1 MKSVVND
8 TDGIVRVA
16 ESVIPEIKHQDE
28 VRVKIA
34 SSGLCGSDLPRI
46 FKNGAHYYPIT
57 LGHEFSGYIDAVGSG
72 VDDLHPGD
80 AVACVP
86 LLPCFTCP
94 ECLKGFYSQ
103 CAKYDFIGSRR
114 DGGFAEYIV
123 VKRKNVFALPTDM
136 PIEDGAFI
144 EPITVGLHAFHL
156 AQGCENKNVIII
168 GAGTIGLLA
177 IQCAVA
183 LGAKSVTAIDIS
195 SEKLA
200 LAKSFGAMQT
210 FNSSEMSAPQMQSV
224 LRELR
229 FNQLI
234 LETAGVPQ
242 TVELAVE
249 IAGPHAQLALVGTLH
264 QDLHLTSATF
274 GKILRKELTVIG
286 SWMNYSSPWPGQEW
300 ETASRLL
307 TERKLSL
314 EPLIAHR
321 GSFESFAQAV
331 RDIARNAMPGKVL
344 LIPSNRGPA
353 GCGPGI
359 VQNRSFT
366 NGPPSF
372 TLATIEY
379 G

>member
-1 MKSVVND
+1 
-8 TDGIVRVA
+8 
-16 ESVIPEIKHQDE
+16 
-28 VRVKIA
+28 
-34 SSGLCGSDLPRI
+34 
-46 FKNGAHYYPIT
+46 
-57 LGHEFSGYIDAVGSG
+57 
-72 VDDLHPGD
+72 
-80 AVACVP
+80 
-86 LLPCFTCP
+86 
-94 ECLKGFYSQ
+94 
-103 CAKYDFIGSRR
+103 
-114 DGGFAEYIV
+114 
-123 VKRKNVFALPTDM
+123 
-136 PIEDGAFI
+136 
-144 EPITVGLHAFHL
+144 
-156 AQGCENKNVIII
+156 
-168 GAGTIGLLA
+168 
-177 IQCAVA
+177 
-183 LGAKSVTAIDIS
+183 KSVTAIDIS

-210 FNSSEMSAPQMQSV
+210 FNSREMSAPQMQSV

-242 TVELAVE
+242 TVELAEE

-321 GSFESFAQAV
+321 GSFESFTQAV

-344 LIPSNRGPA
+344 LIP
-353 GCGPGI
+353 
-359 VQNRSFT
+359 
-366 NGPPSF
+366 
-372 TLATIEY
+372 
-379 G
+379 

>member
-136 PIEDGAFI
+136 PIEDG
-144 EPITVGLHAFHL
+144 
-156 AQGCENKNVIII
+156 
-168 GAGTIGLLA
+168 LL
-177 IQCAVA
+177 
-183 LGAKSVTAIDIS
+183 L
-195 SEKLA
+195 
-200 LAKSFGAMQT
+200 
-210 FNSSEMSAPQMQSV
+210 
-224 LRELR
+224 
-229 FNQLI
+229 
-234 LETAGVPQ
+234 
-242 TVELAVE
+242 
-249 IAGPHAQLALVGTLH
+249 
-264 QDLHLTSATF
+264 
-274 GKILRKELTVIG
+274 
-286 SWMNYSSPWPGQEW
+286 
-300 ETASRLL
+300 SRL
-307 TERKLSL
+307 
-314 EPLIAHR
+314 PLACMLFI
-321 GSFESFAQAV
+321 
-331 RDIARNAMPGKVL
+331 
-344 LIPSNRGPA
+344 
-353 GCGPGI
+353 
-359 VQNRSFT
+359 
-366 NGPPSF
+366 
-372 TLATIEY
+372 
-379 G
+379 

>member
-144 EPITVGLHAFHL
+144 EPITV
-156 AQGCENKNVIII
+156 
-168 GAGTIGLLA
+168 GLLA

-321 GSFESFAQAV
+321 GSFECFAQAV

-344 LIPSNRGPA
+344 LIP
-353 GCGPGI
+353 
-359 VQNRSFT
+359 
-366 NGPPSF
+366 
-372 TLATIEY
+372 
-379 G
+379 

>member
-1 MKSVVND
+1 
-8 TDGIVRVA
+8 R
-16 ESVIPEIKHQDE
+16 
-28 VRVKIA
+28 
-34 SSGLCGSDLPRI
+34 
-46 FKNGAHYYPIT
+46 
-57 LGHEFSGYIDAVGSG
+57 
-72 VDDLHPGD
+72 
-80 AVACVP
+80 
-86 LLPCFTCP
+86 
-94 ECLKGFYSQ
+94 
-103 CAKYDFIGSRR
+103 
-114 DGGFAEYIV
+114 
-123 VKRKNVFALPTDM
+123 
-136 PIEDGAFI
+136 
-144 EPITVGLHAFHL
+144 
-156 AQGCENKNVIII
+156 
-168 GAGTIGLLA
+168 TIGLLA

-210 FNSSEMSAPQMQSV
+210 FNSLEMSAPQMQGV

-264 QDLHLTSATF
+264 QDLHLISATF

-344 LIPSNRGPA
+344 LIP
-353 GCGPGI
+353 
-359 VQNRSFT
+359 
-366 NGPPSF
+366 
-372 TLATIEY
+372 
-379 G
+379 

>member
-8 TDGIVRVA
+8 TDGIVRIA
-16 ESVIPEIKHQDE
+16 ESVIPEIKHQDQ

-72 VDDLHPGD
+72 VDDLYPGD

-136 PIEDGAFI
+136 SIEDGAFI
-144 EPITVGLHAFHL
+144 EPITV
-156 AQGCENKNVIII
+156 
-168 GAGTIGLLA
+168 GLLA

-200 LAKSFGAMQT
+200 LAKSFGAMLT
-210 FNSSEMSAPQMQSV
+210 FNSLEMSAPQMQGV

-234 LETAGVPQ
+234 LETAGVPK

-264 QDLHLTSATF
+264 QDLHLTSTTF

-344 LIPSNRGPA
+344 LIP
-353 GCGPGI
+353 
-359 VQNRSFT
+359 
-366 NGPPSF
+366 
-372 TLATIEY
+372 
-379 G
+379 

>member
-1 MKSVVND
+1 MKSMVND

-86 LLPCFTCP
+86 LLPCFTYP

-300 ETASRLL
+300 ETAS
-307 TERKLSL
+307 
-314 EPLIAHR
+314 
-321 GSFESFAQAV
+321 
-331 RDIARNAMPGKVL
+331 
-344 LIPSNRGPA
+344 
-353 GCGPGI
+353 
-359 VQNRSFT
+359 
-366 NGPPSF
+366 
-372 TLATIEY
+372 
-379 G
+379 

>member
-16 ESVIPEIKHQDE
+16 KSVIPEIKHQDE

-144 EPITVGLHAFHL
+144 EPITV
-156 AQGCENKNVIII
+156 
-168 GAGTIGLLA
+168 GLLA

-321 GSFESFAQAV
+321 GSFESFTQAV

-344 LIPSNRGPA
+344 LIP
-353 GCGPGI
+353 
-359 VQNRSFT
+359 
-366 NGPPSF
+366 
-372 TLATIEY
+372 
-379 G
+379 

>member
-1 MKSVVND
+1 
-8 TDGIVRVA
+8 
-16 ESVIPEIKHQDE
+16 
-28 VRVKIA
+28 
-34 SSGLCGSDLPRI
+34 
-46 FKNGAHYYPIT
+46 
-57 LGHEFSGYIDAVGSG
+57 
-72 VDDLHPGD
+72 
-80 AVACVP
+80 
-86 LLPCFTCP
+86 
-94 ECLKGFYSQ
+94 
-103 CAKYDFIGSRR
+103 
-114 DGGFAEYIV
+114 
-123 VKRKNVFALPTDM
+123 M

-210 FNSSEMSAPQMQSV
+210 FNSSEMSAPQMQAV

-344 LIPSNRGPA
+344 LIP
-353 GCGPGI
+353 
-359 VQNRSFT
+359 
-366 NGPPSF
+366 
-372 TLATIEY
+372 
-379 G
+379 